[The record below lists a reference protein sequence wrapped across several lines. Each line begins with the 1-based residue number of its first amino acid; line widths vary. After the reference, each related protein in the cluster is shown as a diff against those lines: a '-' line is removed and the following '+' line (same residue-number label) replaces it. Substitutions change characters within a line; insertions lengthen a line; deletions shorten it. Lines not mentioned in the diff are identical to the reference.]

1 MKDSISIENHGV
13 TLGISKGINTG
24 VTITSNG
31 KMMNAQ
37 LEAHQCA
44 EIAEFLNIYPKEIKR
59 LKRIINSQADR
70 NEELRTGLKE
80 SVEHSSRLVEVCE
93 KILES
98 FDKAEDLDTNL
109 FLELRFA
116 FTQVKYNNQK
126 IKKEVE

>member
-59 LKRIINSQADR
+59 LKRINLGLVDR
-70 NEELRTGLKE
+70 NEELRGYIISLIQNIEAFESDPLNTKLAKE
-80 SVEHSSRLVEVCE
+80 MLWQKDRIKSIINSR
-93 KILES
+93 S
-98 FDKAEDLDTNL
+98 
-109 FLELRFA
+109 
-116 FTQVKYNNQK
+116 
-126 IKKEVE
+126 